1 MNAQDQ
7 QMLRDEE
14 IPVEKRIRKQ
24 QMQPRIAALW
34 QALQPLRTTLSFM
47 NSGAHPDDETSAMLA
62 CLGLRDGVHLS
73 YVCANRGEGGQN
85 DLGTETGATLGALR
99 TAEMEQAAE
108 RLSMRLYWLSE
119 GPDDTITDFGFS
131 KSGEETL
138 RHWGDA
144 RTLKRMVDVVRRER
158 PDIICPTF
166 LDVPGQHGHH
176 RAMTRVAQQI
186 MTLAAK
192 TDYQDSDLPPWQ
204 VKKLFLP
211 AWGGGGTAYDDE
223 VPPPMATHVVNAKGC
238 DPVTGWSYEQI
249 AQQSRVYHKTQG
261 MGRWISPGDERD
273 WPLHLLDSRVS
284 DQSASEGETLGAGIA
299 ARLSELA
306 NLPGAEPISQ
316 LLRDAEGCCDGA
328 IVAFPDNRSICD
340 AALNALGFLRRARA
354 DCPKELQD
362 QILHR
367 IARLETALSKVIWL
381 ASGAEASAIAGQTWL
396 TPDETTELVIETREG
411 RTRNLTVTPA
421 LPVGWV
427 TENNQIGPGP
437 GALPH
442 DGYRDSYDPLIPSAP
457 ALDVSFDIAGTKIA
471 LRLALDNPPIA
482 LPALS
487 ATLSPEGAIINT
499 ATLSREI
506 KTSLSGITP
515 AGAVASL
522 SPPDNWEIGVEGA
535 GFAISAPID
544 AELGLYELPLTLD
557 KAKARSVQRINYSHV
572 NATALTRQKNLKIR
586 VLNAEIPDVR
596 VGYIGGGNDNVDAWV
611 SAMGVQVE
619 LVTEEDL
626 QVPGALLRF
635 DTIVIGIF
643 ALGFRPGLKDVMP
656 ELHAW
661 MRDGGTLITLYH
673 RPRDN
678 WDPEASAP
686 GYLEIGQPSLRWRVT
701 DKNAAVKHLVPDHP
715 LLNTP
720 NKITD
725 DDWAGWHKERGL
737 YFAKSWGEEYT
748 PLLEMSDPG
757 EDPHQGSL
765 LVGDFGDGRHIHC
778 ALILHHQMEQL
789 TPGAFRLMANLLAK
803 R

>member
-1 MNAQDQ
+1 MPK
-7 QMLRDEE
+7 DEE
-14 IPVEKRIRKQ
+14 TSVEKRIRKQ
-24 QMQPRIAALW
+24 QLRPRIATLW
-34 QALQPLRTTLSFM
+34 QALQPLHTTLSFM

-62 CLGLRDGVHLS
+62 CLGLRDGLHLS

-99 TAEMEQAAE
+99 TAEMEQAANH
-108 RLSMRLYWLSE
+108 LSMRLYWLSQD
-119 GPDDTITDFGFS
+119 PNDTISDFGFS

-138 RHWGDA
+138 RQWGDA

-186 MTLAAK
+186 MNLAANVS
-192 TDYQDSDLPPWQ
+192 YPDSDLPPWQ

-211 AWGGGGTAYDDE
+211 AWGGGGDAYDDE
-223 VPPPMATHVVNAKGC
+223 VPPPMATHVISAKGC

-249 AQQSRVYHKTQG
+249 AQQSRVFHKTQG
-261 MGRWISPGDERD
+261 MGRWVSPGTERD

-284 DQSASEGETLGAGIA
+284 DITSSEGETLGAGIA
-299 ARLSELA
+299 SRLSDLA
-306 NLPGAEPISQ
+306 ALPGAEPISQ
-316 LLRDAEGCCDGA
+316 LLRDAEDCCNGA
-328 IVAFPDNRSICD
+328 IAAFPNGRAICD
-340 AALNALGFLRRARA
+340 AATKALNFLRLAQT
-354 DCPKELQD
+354 DCPDAAKD

-367 IARLETALSKVIWL
+367 LERLENAISRVIWL
-381 ASGAEASAIAGQTWL
+381 ASSAEVSAFVDQTWL
-396 TPDETTELVIETREG
+396 TPGETAKLTIETREG
-411 RTRNLTVTPA
+411 RAQDLDVQAA
-421 LPVGWV
+421 LPEGWFSKDGH
-427 TENNQIGPGP
+427 IGLNDT
-437 GALPH
+437 ALPH
-442 DGYRDSYDPLIPSAP
+442 DGYRDCFDPHFPPEP
-457 ALDVSFDIAGTKIA
+457 ALQVSFTVNDAPIS
-471 LRLALDNPPIA
+471 LRLPLDNPPVA
-482 LPALS
+482 LPAQS
-487 ATLSPEGAIINT
+487 ASLMPEAAIINT
-499 ATLSREI
+499 STLSREI

-515 AGAVASL
+515 SGAVASL
-522 SPPDNWEIGVEGA
+522 SPPEGWEIGVEGT
-535 GFAISAPID
+535 GFAVAAPMD
-544 AELGLYELPLTLD
+544 AQPGLYELPMTLD
-557 KAKARSVQRINYSHV
+557 GIAARSVQRISHAHI
-572 NATALTRQKNLKIR
+572 NPTALTDQKSLKVRI
-586 VLNAEIPDVR
+586 LHAEIPNVR
-596 VGYIGGGNDNVDAWV
+596 VGYIGGGNDNVDAWM

-619 LVTEEDL
+619 LVSDEDL

-678 WDPEASAP
+678 WDPAMSAP
-686 GYLEIGQPSLRWRVT
+686 AHLEIGQPSLRWRVT
-701 DKNAAVKHLVPDHP
+701 DKNAAVKHLVPDHAI
-715 LLNTP
+715 LNTP

-725 DDWAGWHKERGL
+725 DDWADWHKERGL

-748 PLLEMSDPG
+748 PILEMSDPG
-757 EDPHQGSL
+757 EAPHQGAL
-765 LVGDFGDGRHIHC
+765 LVGDIGDGRHIHC

-803 R
+803 RDPSSGS

>member
-1 MNAQDQ
+1 MP
-7 QMLRDEE
+7 RDEE
-14 IPVEKRIRKQ
+14 TPVEKRIRKQ
-24 QMQPRIAALW
+24 QMQPRISALW

-62 CLGLRDGVHLS
+62 ALGLRDGVHLS

-85 DLGTETGATLGALR
+85 DLGTENGATLGALR

-119 GPDDTITDFGFS
+119 TPDDTISDFGFS

-158 PDIICPTF
+158 PDILCPTF

-176 RAMTRVAQQI
+176 RAMTRIAQQI
-186 MTLAAK
+186 MSLSAK
-192 TDYQDSDLPPWQ
+192 ADYPESDLPPWQ
-204 VKKLFLP
+204 VKKLLLP
-211 AWGGGGTAYDDE
+211 AWGGGGDAYDDE
-223 VPPPMATHVVNAKGC
+223 VPPPMTTHVINAKGR

-249 AQQSRVYHKTQG
+249 AQQSRVFHKTQG

-284 DQSASEGETLGAGIA
+284 DQTGSEGETLGAGIA

-306 NLPGAEPISQ
+306 ALPGAEPISQ
-316 LLRDAEGCCDGA
+316 LLRDAEDCCGGA
-328 IVAFPDNRSICD
+328 IAAFPEGKSVCD
-340 AALNALGFLRRARA
+340 AAVKALGFLRLCR
-354 DCPKELQD
+354 DECPDTLQD

-367 IARLETALSKVIWL
+367 IDRMENSLSRVIWL
-381 ASGAEASAIAGQTWL
+381 ASGAEASAIADQTWL
-396 TPDETTELVIETREG
+396 TPGETADLSIETREG
-411 RTRNLTVTPA
+411 RTGNLTVTPQ
-421 LPVGWV
+421 LPGGWV
-427 TENNQIGPGP
+427 CDGTRIGPGP
-437 GALPH
+437 DAMPH
-442 DGYRDSYDPLIPSAP
+442 DGYRASYDPLKPPTP
-457 ALDVSFDIAGTKIA
+457 ALRVSFDILGTPVSVQLPIN
-471 LRLALDNPPIA
+471 NPPVA
-482 LPALS
+482 LPPRS
-487 ATLSPEGAIINT
+487 ATLVPEGAIINT

-522 SPPDNWEIGVEGA
+522 SPPEGWEIGVEGA
-535 GFAISAPID
+535 GFAVAAPVD
-544 AELGLYELPLTLD
+544 ATPGLYDLPLTLD
-557 KAKARSVQRINYSHV
+557 NAPARSVQRISYAHI
-572 NATALTRQKNLKIR
+572 NATALTQEENLKIR
-586 VLNAEIPDVR
+586 VLNAEIPSVR
-596 VGYIGGGNDNVDAWV
+596 VGYIGGGNDNVDAWL

-619 LVTEEDL
+619 QVSDGDL

-643 ALGFRPGLKDVMP
+643 ALGFRTGLQDIMP

-678 WDPEASAP
+678 WDPDSSAP
-686 GYLEIGQPSLRWRVT
+686 AHLEIGQPSLRWRVT
-701 DKNAAVKHLVPDHP
+701 DKNAAVKHLAPDHP

-725 DDWAGWHKERGL
+725 DDWADWHKERGL
-737 YFAKSWGEEYT
+737 YFAKSWGPEYT

-757 EDPHQGSL
+757 ETPHQGAL
-765 LVGDFGDGRHIHC
+765 LVGDIGDGRHIHC

-803 R
+803 RSDGA